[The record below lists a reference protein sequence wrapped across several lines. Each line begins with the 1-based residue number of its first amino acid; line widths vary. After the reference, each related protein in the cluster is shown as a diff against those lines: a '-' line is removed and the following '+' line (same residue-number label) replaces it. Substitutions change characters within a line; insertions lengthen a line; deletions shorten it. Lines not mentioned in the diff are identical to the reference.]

1 MARRQKKPGPGIRG
15 SRKSSSRGRGRGRA
29 AAGASPSEIIRA
41 RLSEERGTLGL
52 EIAAPVVMA
61 YPSPYRVGMS
71 SLGFQTLY
79 RILNAKGIGAHRAF
93 LPDEW
98 ERASL
103 EWPQPTQAILSYEAE
118 KPVAQYPIVA
128 MSVAYELEI
137 SGVIRLLEGA
147 GIPLLARDRG
157 PGDPIIVAG
166 GPVTT
171 TNPSLLLP
179 FVDVMI
185 SGEAEHALP
194 LAVQTILDTP
204 GRLQAI
210 EAAAA
215 LPNSA
220 PGELEPGMFSRL
232 PDMARAPKDQLP
244 AYSAITT
251 PNTELAD
258 MFLVEPE
265 RGCSRR
271 CTFCVMRGASTGG
284 MRILPMETPL
294 SLVPEHAKKVG
305 LVGAAVTD
313 LPHLEQLVAH
323 IVESGRGV
331 GISSLRAD
339 RLTPGFLDNLARGG
353 YRTIT
358 VASDG
363 ISERMREVLDRKITE
378 QDLLRAAE
386 LVGSRGFHRLKVYEM
401 MGAPG
406 ETMDDVDE
414 LVRFAL
420 ELRKL
425 TRLVLTFSTF
435 VAKRNTPL
443 DGQPFVGVKE
453 AEARLARIK
462 DGLKGKVDLR
472 PQPPKWAWV
481 EYVLSQRG
489 PEVGYAAIEAV
500 HAGGGYGAWRKAF
513 ATLPEQNPRPLVFG
527 DEARRARRTGFAADR
542 KRLEVI

>member
-1 MARRQKKPGPGIRG
+1 MGVR
-15 SRKSSSRGRGRGRA
+15 
-29 AAGASPSEIIRA
+29 
-41 RLSEERGTLGL
+41 
-52 EIAAPVVMA
+52 APVVMA

-79 RILNAKGIGAHRAF
+79 RILNEEGPGAHRAF
-93 LPDEW
+93 LPDAW
-98 ERASL
+98 EPATL
-103 EWPQPTQAILSYEAE
+103 PWPAGGEPVLSYEAE
-118 KPVAQYPIVA
+118 TPIRDYPILAV
-128 MSVAYELEI
+128 SVAYELEI
-137 SGVIRLLEGA
+137 SGIIRLLEGA
-147 GIPLLARDRG
+147 GVPLLAKDRG
-157 PGDPIIVAG
+157 ARDPVVIMG

-179 FVDVMI
+179 FCDVLI
-185 SGEAEHALP
+185 SGEAEETFP
-194 LAVQTILDTP
+194 LAVHTILDTP
-204 GRLQAI
+204 GRDAAI
-210 EAAAA
+210 EAAGA
-215 LPNSA
+215 LPHSCV
-220 PGELEPGMFSRL
+220 GEVDEGRFEAL
-232 PDMARAPKDQLP
+232 PDMGRAPSERLP

-251 PNTELAD
+251 PEAELSN

-284 MRILPMETPL
+284 MRMLPLDVPL
-294 SLVPEHAKKVG
+294 ATIPDHAQKVG

-313 LPHLEQLVAH
+313 LPHLEELVAK
-323 IVESGRGV
+323 IVETGRGV

-363 ISERMREVLDRKITE
+363 ISERMREVLDRKISE

-386 LVGSRGFHRLKVYEM
+386 LVGSRGFHRLKLYQM
-401 MGAPG
+401 MGAPT
-406 ETMDDVDE
+406 EREEDADE

-420 ELRKL
+420 ELSKL
-425 TRLVLTFSTF
+425 TRLTMTFSTF

-443 DGQPFVGVKE
+443 DGQPFVGIKE
-453 AEARLARIK
+453 AEARLKRIK
-462 DGLKGKVDLR
+462 AGLKGRVEIR

-489 PEVGYAAIEAV
+489 PEIGYRAIEAV
-500 HAGGGYGAWRKAF
+500 HNGGNFGAWKKAF
-513 ATLPEQNPRPLVFG
+513 ADLPAENPRPLIFG
-527 DEARRARRTGFAADR
+527 DEARRAARTG
-542 KRLEVI
+542 

>member
-1 MARRQKKPGPGIRG
+1 M
-15 SRKSSSRGRGRGRA
+15 
-29 AAGASPSEIIRA
+29 
-41 RLSEERGTLGL
+41 GL
-52 EIAAPVVMA
+52 ERNAPVVMA

-79 RILNAKGIGAHRAF
+79 RILNEEGPGAHRAF

-98 ERASL
+98 EPATL
-103 EWPQPTQAILSYEAE
+103 AWPPARRGVWSYEGQT
-118 KPVAQYPIVA
+118 PITRYPIVA
-128 MSVAYELEI
+128 ISVAYELEI

-147 GIPLLARDRG
+147 GIPLLARDRTRH
-157 PGDPIIVAG
+157 DPIVVMG

-179 FVDVMI
+179 FTDVLI
-185 SGEAEHALP
+185 SGEAEETLP
-194 LAVQTILDTP
+194 LAVATILDTP
-204 GRLQAI
+204 GRRAAV
-210 EAAAA
+210 EAAGA
-215 LPNSA
+215 LPHSCV
-220 PGELEPGMFSRL
+220 GEIDEGRFEPL
-232 PDMARAPKDQLP
+232 PTMGRAPSDRLP

-251 PNTELAD
+251 PNTELSD

-284 MRILPMETPL
+284 MRILPKDRPL
-294 SLVPEHAKKVG
+294 ATVPEHAKKVG

-313 LPHLEQLVAH
+313 LPHLESLVAD

-339 RLTPGFLDNLARGG
+339 RLTTGFLDNLAKGG

-378 QDLLRAAE
+378 QDLLRAAA
-386 LVGSRGFHRLKVYEM
+386 LVGDRGFHRLKVYEM
-401 MGAPG
+401 MGAPT
-406 ETMDDVDE
+406 ETDEDADE
-414 LVRFAL
+414 LVRFGL
-420 ELRKL
+420 ELAKL
-425 TRLVLTFSTF
+425 SRITMTFSTF

-443 DGQPFVGVKE
+443 DGQPFVGIKT
-453 AEARLARIK
+453 AEARLRRIRN
-462 DGLKGKVDLR
+462 GLKGRVDLR

-489 PEVGYAAIEAV
+489 PEVGYCAIEAV
-500 HAGGGYGAWRKAF
+500 HAGGNFAAWKRAF
-513 ATLPEQNPRPLVFG
+513 RDLPADNPRPLVYG
-527 DEARRARRTGFAADR
+527 DEARRARRTGFAATPRRAPGLVQLRPAGDAGDPAKGPAPR
-542 KRLEVI
+542 